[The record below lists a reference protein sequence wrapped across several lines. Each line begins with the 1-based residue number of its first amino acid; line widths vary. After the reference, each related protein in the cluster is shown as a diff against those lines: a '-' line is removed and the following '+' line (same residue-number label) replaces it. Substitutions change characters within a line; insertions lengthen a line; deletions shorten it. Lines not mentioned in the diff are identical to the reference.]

1 MNKET
6 IWEVAPQAPAE
17 WRAEFPEIN
26 DIILQLLYNRNLKTQ
41 SEIEDFLTPDY
52 SRTVFD
58 PFLFHDMKKAVKR
71 IWQAIVKK
79 EKIVIF
85 GDYDA
90 DGVCSSVILAD
101 WLQNYTTTWNVVIPH
116 RSKEG
121 YGLTAKAVKNII
133 NQNPKVLITLDCG
146 STNVKEVKELADKG
160 IDVIIVDHHHEP
172 EKLPRPFAFLNC
184 ALKKE
189 TYPTK
194 NLSAGGMTYK
204 LIQALFKYGR
214 ELNKVSYPEGW
225 EKWYLDLVSIA
236 TVADM
241 VPLLGENRS
250 LVKYGLLVL
259 NKTKREGLKSL
270 INLTGLK
277 FGRINERHLGFV
289 IGPRINAAGRMQH
302 ARGAFDLLMAKDK
315 DKAKEL
321 SLLLQEDNSLRQKTT
336 EDYLN
341 QARVLLED
349 QIKNK
354 KKILFLYK
362 PEWNLGLVGL
372 VAGKILEEYNRP
384 VLIMSEVDGQIK
396 GSGRSVKGF
405 HITEALEQVSKFLKR
420 FGGHAGACGFTLKD
434 KKYLISFQDKL
445 IKIAEDKISEEEFVP
460 VLRIDSLIKLKEVD
474 WKLFEDLEKF
484 SPYGQDVP
492 VPRFLSEKLEVVNI
506 EGVGLEQ
513 KHLRIFVKDENG
525 TLRKTIA
532 FGFGSN
538 WRDKIK
544 LGDYLD
550 LVYEVDVNEWNGN
563 RELQLKVIDLKLR

>member
-1 MNKET
+1 
-6 IWEVAPQAPAE
+6 
-17 WRAEFPEIN
+17 
-26 DIILQLLYNRNLKTQ
+26 
-41 SEIEDFLTPDY
+41 
-52 SRTVFD
+52 
-58 PFLFHDMKKAVKR
+58 
-71 IWQAIVKK
+71 
-79 EKIVIF
+79 
-85 GDYDA
+85 
-90 DGVCSSVILAD
+90 
-101 WLQNYTTTWNVVIPH
+101 
-116 RSKEG
+116 
-121 YGLTAKAVKNII
+121 
-133 NQNPKVLITLDCG
+133 
-146 STNVKEVKELADKG
+146 
-160 IDVIIVDHHHEP
+160 
-172 EKLPRPFAFLNC
+172 
-184 ALKKE
+184 
-189 TYPTK
+189 
-194 NLSAGGMTYK
+194 
-204 LIQALFKYGR
+204 
-214 ELNKVSYPEGW
+214 
-225 EKWYLDLVSIA
+225 LDLVSIA

-277 FGRINERHLGFV
+277 FGKINERHLGFV

-315 DKAKEL
+315 NKAQEL

-341 QARVLLED
+341 QAKVLLED
-349 QIKNK
+349 QIKDK

-405 HITEALEQVSKFLKR
+405 HITEALEQVKEFLNR
-420 FGGHAGACGFTLKD
+420 YGGHAGACGFTLKD
-434 KKYLISFQDKL
+434 KKYLTSFQDKL
-445 IKIAEDKISEEEFVP
+445 IKIAENKIAEEKFVP
-460 VLRIDSLIKLKEVD
+460 TLYIDSLIKLKEVD

-513 KHLRIFVKDENG
+513 KHLRIFVKDEKG

-532 FGFGSN
+532 FGFGN
-538 WRDKIK
+538 DWRDKIK